1 MVDRDRRDIFF
12 LLIARL
18 LYVFKYAG
26 HPRATLAVKQESQQ
40 EIRGEPERAFF
51 IGKVIKHPSRD
62 LYAFVFAG
70 TFCLKLCRA
79 TRDLLTEAGTFTFS
93 LSSAFRIFFMVRCIS
108 ALYGVIQD
116 CDEVF
121 NYWEPMHYLQHGYG
135 LQTWEYSPEF
145 GIRSWAYILVHTIAA
160 WFSSIM
166 ATNKVDTMI
175 RKVEMLATNARAS
188 HLLAPSFLLAS
199 HCICCYLI
207 IR

>member
-1 MVDRDRRDIFF
+1 M
-12 LLIARL
+12 
-18 LYVFKYAG
+18 
-26 HPRATLAVKQESQQ
+26 PATQELRSRSSKKASKKCEANQS
-40 EIRGEPERAFF
+40 
-51 IGKVIKHPSRD
+51 VPSSS
-62 LYAFVFAG
+62 A
-70 TFCLKLCRA
+70 KA

-166 ATNKVDTMI
+166 ATNKLQVFYLLRI
-175 RKVEMLATNARAS
+175 AFAAISSFVEARFYRTITEEINPHVGRYVFVALFFSAGMFNAATGK
-188 HLLAPSFLLAS
+188 
-199 HCICCYLI
+199 
-207 IR
+207 